1 MSTWFVFLRAINIG
15 ARRFPMAELRAVL
28 AEAGYGG
35 VETHIQTGNVR
46 LTASHR
52 SRTRLEAAL
61 EELLEKDRGFPVATI
76 ALTPRELTQVAAD
89 ATAIV
94 EAGPAAYGQYVSLLK
109 ATPSAA
115 DVERVEA
122 LSREGERILVRGRAV
137 HFCYDVPYHA
147 AKVSNAA
154 IEKILGPATNR
165 NVTVITALAEKWC

>member
-1 MSTWFVFLRAINIG
+1 MSTWIVFLRAINLG

-28 AEAGYGG
+28 AEAGYGD
-35 VETHIQTGNVR
+35 VVTHIQTGNVR
-46 LTASHR
+46 VTTPHR

-61 EELLEKDRGFPVATI
+61 EELFEKDRGFPVATI

-89 ATAIV
+89 AAAIGG
-94 EAGPAAYGQYVSLLK
+94 AGPAAYGQYVSLLK
-109 ATPSAA
+109 TTPSAA
-115 DVERVEA
+115 DVQRVEA
-122 LSREGERILVRGRAV
+122 LSREGERILLRGRAV

-165 NVTVITALAEKWC
+165 NVTVITALTEKWC